1 MVEGNI
7 NCTNEKQMTL
17 LKTAKICQIF
27 RIGIEDWQE
36 SSKKR
41 YLQMSPEKNSYKK
54 EVG

>member
-27 RIGIEDWQE
+27 RIGIEE

-41 YLQMSPEKNSYKK
+41 YLQMFPEKKVTKK
-54 EVG
+54 K